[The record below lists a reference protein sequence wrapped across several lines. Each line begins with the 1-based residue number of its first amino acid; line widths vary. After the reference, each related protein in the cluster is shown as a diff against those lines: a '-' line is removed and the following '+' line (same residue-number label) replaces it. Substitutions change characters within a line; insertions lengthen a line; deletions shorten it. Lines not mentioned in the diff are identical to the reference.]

1 MLRILFLILLTAS
14 CSGIRIPSLKKETR
28 PLPKPVAI
36 YETQDFIDHLS
47 VLGDFFLQ
55 SPDTK
60 TIKVKDKDQKY
71 LQSLAMDIIN
81 NNEIFFGNLKK
92 VNFIIL
98 DTDTPLHFSLPHERI
113 FISKGLITKYIKHE
127 SMLAG
132 ILSYELVRLAKNIY
146 NKNIIIPVGHISV
159 QRLLSL
165 LRVSIDEKME
175 LHKWA
180 FHLTRR
186 SGFDSEYYLSWLQ
199 TQNRN
204 TADFVLLVG
213 DITSMTREEALF
225 KAFLIKEAASDNIVI
240 KKNSSKSF
248 YQLVNDLRE
257 T

>member
-1 MLRILFLILLTAS
+1 MLRILLLTFLFVS
-14 CSGIRIPSLKKETR
+14 CSGIRIPSLKKSPR
-28 PLPKPVAI
+28 PLEAPVAV
-36 YETQDFIDHLS
+36 YENKDFIDQLAI
-47 VLGDFFLQ
+47 LGDFFLN
-55 SPDTK
+55 SPNTK
-60 TIKVKDKDQKY
+60 IIKTKPKDQQY
-71 LQSLAMDIIN
+71 LESLSLDIIN
-81 NNEIFFGNLKK
+81 NNEIFFSKLKK
-92 VNFIIL
+92 MDFIII
-98 DTDTPLHFSLPHERI
+98 DTDMPLHFSLPPHRI

-132 ILSYELVRLAKNIY
+132 IISYELVRLEKNAY
-146 NKNIIIPVGHISV
+146 NKNIIVPVGYISV

-165 LRVSIDEKME
+165 LRLSTEEKME
-175 LHKWA
+175 IHKWA

-213 DITSMTREEALF
+213 DITSMTKEEALF
-225 KAFLIKEAASDNIVI
+225 KAFLIKEATVDNLVI

-257 T
+257 S